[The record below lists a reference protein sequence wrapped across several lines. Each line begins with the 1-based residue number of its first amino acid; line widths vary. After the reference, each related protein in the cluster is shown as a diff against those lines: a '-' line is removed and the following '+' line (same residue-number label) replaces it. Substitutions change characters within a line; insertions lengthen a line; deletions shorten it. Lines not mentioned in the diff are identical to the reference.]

1 MLRCPRRPPPPG
13 RPKAEDTVTGRT
25 GGCAWPARLPSAL
38 RSRRRGVRSAALRS
52 GTVALSSWHMFSLN
66 KKMRVSLSLP
76 PKTQRRPAATHA
88 PGRSPDLDFFP
99 LKENG
104 GGIVRERADPGAEA
118 RGVRDEPGHRAVL
131 AGGGRG
137 RDTVASC
144 PQTQGDMRIVADG
157 GATTR

>member
-1 MLRCPRRPPPPG
+1 MCFLLIKKCTFLRLCPR
-13 RPKAEDTVTGRT
+13 K
-25 GGCAWPARLPSAL
+25 
-38 RSRRRGVRSAALRS
+38 RSGDQRRR
-52 GTVALSSWHMFSLN
+52 T
-66 KKMRVSLSLP
+66 
-76 PKTQRRPAATHA
+76 RPGA
-88 PGRSPDLDFFP
+88 GPDLDFFP

-157 GATTR
+157 GSTTR